1 VIELGANSYGKSA
14 IRLVKVTR
22 LADRHV
28 LRDLTVGIALE
39 GDFGA
44 AYVEGDNANVIATD
58 TMKNTVYA
66 LARDRFEGPIEGF
79 GLALAGHFAAF
90 DQVERA
96 IVRIREHGWA
106 PIQTTAGPA
115 PNAFTRTGE
124 LTRLAV
130 ITASRDGPIVE
141 AGIEDLTVMKT
152 TRSGFTGFPRDQ
164 YTTLPEV
171 EDRLMATKVAAVW
184 RYEGDLGAPGSRAEG
199 STAGDGHAG
208 LDFDAEFEG
217 VRDVL
222 LDVLASHHSPSVQ
235 SSIWQIGRA
244 VLEARAAVAEIRM
257 TLPNL
262 HHWLVDL
269 SPFGLTNDREIFIP
283 TTEPHG
289 LIEGTVRRSDV
300 EGSRSPQR

>member
-1 VIELGANSYGKSA
+1 VIELAANSYGKSA
-14 IRLVKVTR
+14 IRLVKLTR

-39 GDFGA
+39 GDFEA
-44 AYVEGDNANVIATD
+44 AYVEGDNANVVATD

-66 LARDRFEGPIEGF
+66 FARDRLDGPIERF
-79 GLALAGHFAAF
+79 GLALARHFVEFA
-90 DQVERA
+90 QVEQA
-96 IVRIREHGWA
+96 TVRIREHGWA
-106 PIQTTAGPA
+106 PVPTAGGPA
-115 PNAFTRTGE
+115 PDAFLRTGD
-124 LTRLAV
+124 LTRVAV
-130 ITASRDGPIVE
+130 VTVSRADVTIE

-152 TRSGFTGFPRDQ
+152 TRSGFTGFPRDR

-171 EDRLMATKVAAVW
+171 EDRLMATRLAAIW
-184 RYEGDLGAPGSRAEG
+184 RYARHADAGGTSAE
-199 STAGDGHAG
+199 DGGAG
-208 LDFDAEFEG
+208 LDFDAEFGG

-222 LDVLASHHSPSVQ
+222 LEVLASHDSPSVQ

-244 VLEARAAVAEIRM
+244 ILAARPAVDEIRM

-269 SPFGLTNDREIFIP
+269 SPFGLDNDREIFIP

-289 LIEGTVRRSDV
+289 LIEGTVRRSDLK
-300 EGSRSPQR
+300 P